1 MSEPERTRPSEKTRE
16 AEEADALVEAHSDD
30 LPTEVEEEAAERGG
44 VPDDEAAR
52 SYKEALE
59 RGAHQE
65 GEGRLP

>member
-30 LPTEVEEEAAERGG
+30 LPTKVQEEAAERGG
-44 VPDDEAAR
+44 VSDDEAAR

-59 RGAHQE
+59 RGAHQA

>member
-16 AEEADALVEAHSDD
+16 AEEADALVEAHFDD
-30 LPTEVEEEAAERGG
+30 LPTKVEEEAAERGG
-44 VPDDEAAR
+44 VSDDEAAR

-59 RGAHQE
+59 RGAHQA